1 MFWKTKEST
10 GEAAPTE
17 TLVPILCKFW
27 PEDGVWNGV
36 TEDLSVAVFGFTYE
50 EASENLR
57 QAIECHMEAAV
68 ETGSIGAL
76 IAHLQERAKEYGFL
90 SLDAITPGSSLV
102 KMLVAMKNQE
112 VVAVTGMS

>member
-1 MFWKTKEST
+1 MFSKTKEST
-10 GEAAPTE
+10 GEGAPAE
-17 TLVPILCKFW
+17 ILVPILCKLW
-27 PEDGVWNGV
+27 AEDGVWNGV
-36 TEDLSVAVFGFTYE
+36 TEDLSVAVFGSTYE

-68 ETGSIGAL
+68 QTGSVGAL

-90 SLDAITPGSSLV
+90 SLDEITPGSSLL

-112 VVAVTGMS
+112 IVAVTA